1 MVSDLESKILDQM
14 HKRMV
19 KDFLDMVIL
28 IELRKR
34 PMGGY
39 DVIALVHNKFDILLS
54 SGTVYSNL
62 YFLERNGLVKG
73 EGSNRR
79 VYTLT
84 ELGKESAKA
93 FLSAKSKILGLLL
106 NLFVDE

>member
-1 MVSDLESKILDQM
+1 VSDLESEILDQM
-14 HKRMV
+14 HQRIV

-34 PMGGY
+34 SMSGR
-39 DVIALVHNKFDILLS
+39 DVIAFLHNKFDVLLS

-62 YFLERNGLVKG
+62 YFLERNGLIKG

-79 VYTLT
+79 AYTLT
-84 ELGKESAKA
+84 EQGKESVKA
-93 FLSAKSKILGLLL
+93 FLNVKSKILGLLL
-106 NLFVDE
+106 NLFVE